1 MYRSSLFFGIRNL
14 DQIVGSPGFEP
25 PVPSYPLNLVDGG
38 GALSAPCG
46 DVINP
51 CFVGTNAG
59 QTGLLPLQHDLGAL
73 LIALS
78 I

>member
-1 MYRSSLFFGIRNL
+1 MYRSSRFFLVYETLTKSLVLQVLN
-14 DQIVGSPGFEP
+14 P
-25 PVPSYPLNLVDGG
+25 PYYTLNLVDGRR
-38 GALSAPCG
+38 ALSAPCG